1 MCALLSLRAV
11 ALKPDGEKLRL
22 GIAGGAGYESS
33 EIYISRRTE
42 DSDTSLIRR
51 NNISLD
57 SEVNICSDKIKTP
70 SRCPT

>member
-42 DSDTSLIRR
+42 DSDTT
-51 NNISLD
+51 
-57 SEVNICSDKIKTP
+57 K
-70 SRCPT
+70 